1 MGSFTAIA
9 DIGDTLVALLQSNM
23 KDVIDSANSIVL
35 GLPDNETPRI
45 SLFLYKVEENASL
58 KNQNMIPID
67 NESYRHP
74 PLALDLHYILTVYSN
89 TSERI
94 GTSEEHRI
102 LGRAMQVMNDNMIIA
117 GPVLQGGLKGSPDE
131 FRITLNPMS
140 MDEITKVWSTFP
152 KLAYR
157 TSVAYLVTPV
167 LIESLRIDNEKRVL
181 TGKFNFVQKGL
192 NKTK

>member
-9 DIGDTLVALLQSNM
+9 DIGDTLIALLQNNM
-23 KDVIDSANSIVL
+23 KDVIDSANSIIL

-58 KNQNMIPID
+58 KNQNMIQID
-67 NESYRHP
+67 NESYQHP

-89 TSERI
+89 TAERI

-102 LGRAMQVMNDNMIIA
+102 LGRAMQVMNDNMIIT
-117 GPVLQGGLKGSPDE
+117 GSVLQGGLKDSSDE
-131 FRITLNPMS
+131 FRISLNPMS

-167 LIESLRIDNEKRVL
+167 SIESLKINNEKRVL
-181 TGKFNFVQKGL
+181 TGQFNFIQKGL
-192 NKTK
+192 DKTK